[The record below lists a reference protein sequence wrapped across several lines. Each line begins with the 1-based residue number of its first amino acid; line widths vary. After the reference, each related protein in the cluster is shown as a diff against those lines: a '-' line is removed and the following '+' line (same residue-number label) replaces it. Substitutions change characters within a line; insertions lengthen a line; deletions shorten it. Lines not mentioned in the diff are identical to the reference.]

1 MLQNHYTQF
10 FFFKMAAVILSVT
23 SILYDSDR
31 VFYIFLTGNTV
42 SNNYKYTHSSKKAV
56 NLHLFY
62 IDNHGEKTSNS

>member
-42 SNNYKYTHSSKKAV
+42 SNNYKYILSAIYHALLKKSSKFAR
-56 NLHLFY
+56 
-62 IDNHGEKTSNS
+62 